1 MKQYLCLFTEVERLK
16 KDLKDYNR
24 GLITYEEL
32 NQRLINIMNLIDY
45 LLDV

>member
-1 MKQYLCLFTEVERLK
+1 MKTYLCLFKEVECLK
-16 KDLKDYNR
+16 KDLKDYQR

>member
-1 MKQYLCLFTEVERLK
+1 METYMCLFTEVESLK
-16 KDLKDYNR
+16 KDLKDYKR

-32 NQRLINIMNLIDY
+32 HQRLINIIALIDY

>member
-1 MKQYLCLFTEVERLK
+1 MKQYLCLFKEVECLK

-32 NQRLINIMNLIDY
+32 QQRLNNIIALIDY